1 MEIFLIGANNG
12 LGYEI
17 LNEALRNKINVNCLV
32 RSSKKI
38 NFESPYL
45 KLFYGDATNF
55 NELLNSIGT
64 SSVIISSINVK
75 RKNFFPWSKISNST
89 STISDSSKLI
99 VDIAK
104 LKQINRVIT
113 ISAFGVGETYKNIPK
128 WFQLLIKYSNL
139 KYPYKDHQV
148 HEKIISTSGLNWTII
163 RPVVLTNFKKNEK
176 IKITYKNHPKPNLI
190 ISRKS
195 LAKFII
201 KILDNKDFYQK
212 KPVVSKK

>member
-32 RSSKKI
+32 RSPKKI

-45 KLFYGDATNF
+45 KLFYWDATNF

>member
-17 LNEALRNKINVNCLV
+17 LNEALINKINVNCLV
-32 RSSKKI
+32 RSPKKI

>member
-195 LAKFII
+195 FLCRF
-201 KILDNKDFYQK
+201 L
-212 KPVVSKK
+212 